1 MNFDRNLLVTAV
13 MIAVTNL
20 LSGQNYSISPAD
32 TIIGTVPYNDI
43 YHFNIIQNNLT
54 TDALIFSYEKVDAI
68 YPIGWTANLC
78 DNGTCY
84 DGFPDSGTMD
94 TVFNGDVG
102 LMSVGINPG
111 YISGTSLFRYII
123 WEESTPE
130 ILDTLTWIISTD
142 GVSSVANALSAS
154 IDFIFNAQQKNVIIT
169 SNLNDGFEYFISDL
183 SGRILINGKSFQP
196 NVSIDVAS
204 FITGIYLVYI
214 LNNNSFSKGS
224 QLLISN

>member
-1 MNFDRNLLVTAV
+1 MNFDRNLLVTAI

-32 TIIGTVPYNDI
+32 TIIGAVPYNDI
-43 YHFNIIQNNLT
+43 YHFNIVQNNLT
-54 TDALIFSYEKVDAI
+54 TDALIISYEKVDAI
-68 YPIGWTANLC
+68 YPVGWIANLC
-78 DNGTCY
+78 DNGNCY

-142 GVSSVANALSAS
+142 GVSSVANVISAS
-154 IDFIFNAQQKNVIIT
+154 IDFIFNAQQQNVIIA

-183 SGRILINGKSFQP
+183 SGRVLINGKSFQP

-204 FITGIYLVYI
+204 FIPGIYLVYI
-214 LNNNSFSKGS
+214 LNNKSFSKGS

>member
-54 TDALIFSYEKVDAI
+54 ADALIFGYEKVDAI

-94 TVFNGDVG
+94 TAFNGDVG
-102 LMSVGINPG
+102 LMSVGINPAN
-111 YISGTSLFRYII
+111 ISGTSLFRYII

>member
-1 MNFDRNLLVTAV
+1 MNFDRNLLVTAIL
-13 MIAVTNL
+13 IAATNL

-32 TIIGTVPYNDI
+32 TIISTVPYNDI

-68 YPIGWTANLC
+68 YPIGWAANLC

-102 LMSVGINPG
+102 LMSVGINPAN
-111 YISGTSLFRYII
+111 ISGTSLFRYII

-142 GVSSVANALSAS
+142 GVSSVANALTAS
-154 IDFIFNAQQKNVIIT
+154 IDFIFNAQQQNVIIT
-169 SNLNDGFEYFISDL
+169 SNLNDGFEYFISDV
-183 SGRILINGKSFQP
+183 SGRVLINGKSFQP

-204 FITGIYLVYI
+204 FIPGIYLVYI
-214 LNNNSFSKGS
+214 LNNKSFSKGS